1 MPISSLWPSLAARLG
16 QAATR
21 FLNQD
26 TAGYELLASSDMA
39 RLHRGIRKGDVLL
52 VQGRTRIGRLI
63 QYSTRSPWSHC
74 ALYIG
79 DELLHRGGRLRD
91 LVLTRFGARAHRLLI
106 EALVEDGVVAVP
118 VDKYADHNVRLCRA
132 SRIKP
137 AALGQVVDSAVADL
151 GKLYDSRNLLDLALL
166 LLSPIRLGFL
176 RTRTAATCLGHCTE
190 REVICSGMIAKAFQR
205 AGYSVSPQTVP
216 RSGTRHYSRIVPR
229 DFDLSPNFHAVTFM
243 EGEGDRSSRRRR
255 HPTWRRLGLG
265 HS

>member
-1 MPISSLWPSLAARLG
+1 MAISSLLPSLATRLG

-26 TAGYELLASSDMA
+26 TAGDELMAPDDMA
-39 RLHRGIRKGDVLL
+39 RRYGGIRKGDVLL

-74 ALYIG
+74 ALYVG
-79 DELLHRGGRLRD
+79 DELLHRGGPLREQ
-91 LVLTRFGARAHRLLI
+91 VLARFGAKADRLLI

-118 VDKYADHNVRLCRA
+118 VDKYADHNVRVCRA

-137 AALGQVVDSAVADL
+137 AARGQVVDSVIADL
-151 GKLYDSRNLLDLALL
+151 GKQYDSRNLLDLALL
-166 LLSPIRLGFL
+166 LLSPVRLGFL
-176 RTRTAATCLGHCTE
+176 KTRTAATCLGHCTE
-190 REVICSGMIAKAFQR
+190 REVICSGMIAQAFQR
-205 AGYSVSPQTVP
+205 AGYPVSPRTVP
-216 RSGTRHYSRIVPR
+216 PVGTRHHSQILPR

-255 HPTWRRLGLG
+255 PTWRRLGLG